1 MAYKIEAHIIDE
13 EAEEVSVTV
22 TAWGDDRKEAQE
34 NFDAARE
41 GFPELN
47 TALADETAV
56 LEEGPCED
64 DERPEI
70 EFDEEE
76 EEAR

>member
-13 EAEEVSVTV
+13 EAEEVTITV

-47 TALADETAV
+47 AALADETAV
-56 LEEGPCED
+56 IEEGECED

-76 EEAR
+76 EEVG